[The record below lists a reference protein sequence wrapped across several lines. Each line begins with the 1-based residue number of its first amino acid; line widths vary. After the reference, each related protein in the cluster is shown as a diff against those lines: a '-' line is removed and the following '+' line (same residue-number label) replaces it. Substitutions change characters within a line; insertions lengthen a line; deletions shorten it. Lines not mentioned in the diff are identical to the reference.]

1 MQNAELIH
9 HVGIANIS
17 HLEKIY
23 HIGKADISRTKYIS
37 LRSLCFAIAAA
48 CNDFCDF
55 LCNRSLTGTVVLEL

>member
-9 HVGIANIS
+9 HVGRANIS

-37 LRSLCFAIAAA
+37 LRSLGEADYSPLPATI
-48 CNDFCDF
+48 
-55 LCNRSLTGTVVLEL
+55 SVISWVIVP